1 MFLNNSSQSCS
12 TISDLM
18 THVLRS
24 HILQKCILK
33 IHSRLRTK
41 VKNEAYTL
49 LLIFTSRIC
58 GNVVHK
64 VKSLKTRSAKPKRIH
79 LFHRVNR
86 LQASRALFYSS
97 IFRHHQA
104 FWRLWIII
112 SDFGAG
118 NRLDQVIIF
127 QCCTTINCHSLSKL
141 SSITEQLCHLET

>member
-86 LQASRALFYSS
+86 LQASRALFHFSV
-97 IFRHHQA
+97 FRHHQA
-104 FWRLWIII
+104 FYATLYHY
-112 SDFGAG
+112 
-118 NRLDQVIIF
+118 LIIF
-127 QCCTTINCHSLSKL
+127 GLAIPLSMCFFITASYNNQLSQNCHY
-141 SSITEQLCHLET
+141 